1 MRKPVKMTL
10 ALIALAALGTVSA
23 VAASPASP
31 STVVPPT
38 IRAEALT
45 SKDSVA
51 LAAIFHLPQ
60 ESRSAPPSP
69 SAVLPWGFGVC
80 SWDCGIECANA
91 SWCPLDPYGH
101 PQQCLSE
108 CP

>member
-10 ALIALAALGTVSA
+10 ALLALAALGTVSA

-31 STVVPPT
+31 STTVPPT
-38 IRAEALT
+38 IRTEALT
-45 SKDSVA
+45 PKDSAA
-51 LAAIFHLPQ
+51 LSAIFNLPR
-60 ESRSAPPSP
+60 ESRSAQPSP
-69 SAVLPWGFGVC
+69 SAVLPWGWGVC
-80 SWDCGIECANA
+80 SWDCDIACANA
-91 SWCPLDPYGH
+91 SYCPLDPYGH

>member
-1 MRKPVKMTL
+1 MRQPVRMTL
-10 ALIALAALGTVSA
+10 ALLALAALGTASA
-23 VAASPASP
+23 VAASSASP
-31 STVVPPT
+31 ATTVPSP
-38 IRAEALT
+38 IRAEAMAAQ
-45 SKDSVA
+45 DSAA
-51 LAAIFHLPQ
+51 LAAIFHLPR
-60 ESRSAPPSP
+60 ESRSAQPSP